1 MFYVKLYSFIS
12 RPIGYVI
19 ISMSGLYYVQRIFS
33 EPAEKVTTLAL
44 TAIAII
50 AALSALCFSYVPC
63 ISDEVDRN
71 SGLYAGD
78 KFLHSTLLVIQTL
91 FLKFVADQALSFDS
105 IKSIVWL
112 KITISII
119 AGTLLIGIGG
129 FAVTMAA
136 LRFNDLNKTL
146 WSRYEKL
153 AKINLRPNQAL
164 KLTE

>member
-12 RPIGYVI
+12 KYVGYAI
-19 ISMSGLYYVQRIFS
+19 ISMSGLYYVQRILS
-33 EPAEKVTTLAL
+33 ESAEKVTSLAL

-71 SGLYAGD
+71 SGLYAGE

-91 FLKFVADQALSFDS
+91 FLKYVAEQALSYDS
-105 IKSIVWL
+105 IIAIFWL

-136 LRFNDLNKTL
+136 LGFHDLNKTL
-146 WSRYEKL
+146 WSHYK
-153 AKINLRPNQAL
+153 KIAEQNLGYKKIKP
-164 KLTE
+164 